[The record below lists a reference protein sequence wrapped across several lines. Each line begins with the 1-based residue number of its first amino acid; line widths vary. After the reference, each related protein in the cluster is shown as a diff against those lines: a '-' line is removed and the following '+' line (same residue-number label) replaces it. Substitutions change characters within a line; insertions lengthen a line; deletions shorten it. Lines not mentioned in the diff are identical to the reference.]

1 MTKDN
6 NLLGRFELTGIPPA
20 PRGIPKIEVTFDINA
35 DGILHVEAKDEST
48 GNSKNI
54 RIQNHRGRLSQA
66 DIDRMVNEAQKY
78 KEDDEDQRA
87 RIGARNSLEH
97 LVFGDKQAV
106 GDAAEGKLSSEDKEK
121 VTSKCEEVLKW
132 LDSNATAE
140 KEEFE
145 YQLQELQKVCSPVI
159 AKLHGA
165 AAGGP
170 SASQSA
176 EQEESNSGSGPT
188 IEEMD

>member
-1 MTKDN
+1 MKHKSTRKKTKS
-6 NLLGRFELTGIPPA
+6 REHEF
-20 PRGIPKIEVTFDINA
+20 
-35 DGILHVEAKDEST
+35 
-48 GNSKNI
+48 
-54 RIQNHRGRLSQA
+54 
-66 DIDRMVNEAQKY
+66 
-78 KEDDEDQRA
+78 
-87 RIGARNSLEH
+87 GARNSLEH
-97 LVFGDKQAV
+97 LVFGYKQAV

-145 YQLQELQKVCSPVI
+145 YQLQELQKVCSPVM